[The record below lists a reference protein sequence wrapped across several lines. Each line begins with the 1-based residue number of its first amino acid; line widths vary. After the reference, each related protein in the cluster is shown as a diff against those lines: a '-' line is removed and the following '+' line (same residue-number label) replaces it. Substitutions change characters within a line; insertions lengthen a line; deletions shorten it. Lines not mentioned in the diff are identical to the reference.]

1 MNPNNKRDEDRMC
14 LFEERKQYEK
24 NRRHRGK
31 YFFDGGYICCSTYG
45 KPRSKEFHW
54 KQKMF

>member
-1 MNPNNKRDEDRMC
+1 MC

-24 NRRHRGK
+24 NHRHRGK
-31 YFFDGGYICCSTYG
+31 YFFDGGYICCLTYG
-45 KPRSKEFHW
+45 KPRSKDFHW